1 MGTRGVGM
9 LGDNAMRWFHVRDR
23 SSHAGIARD
32 RSHALLL
39 PVTQFNSLSSCRCD
53 NKRSPNLLRHIVIW
67 ALVSLLADI
76 CDHVLQV
83 GTPAHS
89 SCTSAM

>member
-39 PVTQFNSLSSCRCD
+39 QGV
-53 NKRSPNLLRHIVIW
+53 
-67 ALVSLLADI
+67 
-76 CDHVLQV
+76 HVVWLI
-83 GTPAHS
+83 AS
-89 SCTSAM
+89 